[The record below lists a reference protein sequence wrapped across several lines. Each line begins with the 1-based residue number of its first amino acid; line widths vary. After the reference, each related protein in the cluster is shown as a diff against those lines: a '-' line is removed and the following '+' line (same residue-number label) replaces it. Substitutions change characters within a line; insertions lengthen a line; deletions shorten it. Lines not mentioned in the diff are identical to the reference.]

1 MRTDGRA
8 IEPRDLLE
16 RDVVLYLATL
26 RRDGT
31 PRLTPLWFVF
41 EDGALRMTSVAAKA
55 HLLDLARDPRCAI
68 VIGAEID
75 PAPDGER
82 RYARVRASGR
92 ADLASDGGGA
102 WTRRIT
108 LKYVSGVAGERL
120 AERRAR
126 DDRVLITLR
135 PERISATASRPRA
148 P

>member
-1 MRTDGRA
+1 MD
-8 IEPRDLLE
+8 PRDLLG
-16 RDVVLYLATL
+16 RDLVLHLVTL

-31 PRLTPLWFVF
+31 PRITPLWFAY
-41 EDGALRMTSVAAKA
+41 EDGALHMTSVAGKP
-55 HLLDLARDPRCAI
+55 HLRDLARDPRCAVI
-68 VIGAEID
+68 VDAEVE

-82 RYARVRASGR
+82 RYARVRARGHAELHDD
-92 ADLASDGGGA
+92 ADKA

-108 LKYVSGVAGERL
+108 LRYMPGPAGAKL

-126 DDRVLITLR
+126 DERVVITLR

>member
-1 MRTDGRA
+1 MD
-8 IEPRDLLE
+8 PRELLE
-16 RDVVLYLATL
+16 RDLVLHLVTL

-31 PRLTPLWFVF
+31 PRITPLWFVHD
-41 EDGALRMTSVAAKA
+41 DGALRMTSVAGKP
-55 HLLDLARDPRCAI
+55 HLRDLARDARYAAI
-68 VIGAEID
+68 VDAEID

-92 ADLASDGGGA
+92 ADLSEDADKA

-108 LKYVSGVAGERL
+108 LKYVSGPAGATL

-135 PERISATASRPRA
+135 PALISATASRPRR

>member
-1 MRTDGRA
+1 M
-8 IEPRDLLE
+8 EPRDLLG
-16 RDVVLYLATL
+16 RDLVLHLATL

-31 PRLTPLWFVF
+31 PRLTPLWSIY
-41 EDGALRMTSVAAKA
+41 EDGVLRMTSVAGKA
-55 HLLDLARDPRCAI
+55 HLRDLARDPRCAV
-68 VIGAEID
+68 VISDEID

-92 ADLASDGGGA
+92 VSLSPDQGGQ

-108 LKYVSGVAGERL
+108 LKYVRGPAGERL

-126 DDRVLITLR
+126 DERVLITLR
-135 PERISATASRPRA
+135 PVRISATASRPRH